1 MNQLKGAVMEASK
14 HRVFYYH
21 ADASPFGGHI
31 THPVET
37 IVPSHG
43 SSSLAQAGGHAS
55 SSMGPFR
62 LDDIASCEGAHSK
75 IFGTMHKATGSWTTM
90 VTSVIE
96 GLNVLEVVKADRV
109 VSKVAVEHPRD
120 GYHPKVTFVGS
131 HFDNLRIAGVSINP
145 TLHDNMFASPK
156 NKFPNV
162 PCTEDKAFIDRA
174 ISQSQKM
181 IKAEGSPEWIRTRYG
196 WIGSEK
202 ERRKKGYVVCS
213 LVDQVGRARP
223 GSSFGH
229 IVHVPGFGNVFLGEV
244 TVSHGQ
250 FRLTMI
256 RIEMGCPAEGNLSI
270 ASAHS
275 NGVTMP

>member
-1 MNQLKGAVMEASK
+1 
-14 HRVFYYH
+14 
-21 ADASPFGGHI
+21 
-31 THPVET
+31 
-37 IVPSHG
+37 
-43 SSSLAQAGGHAS
+43 
-55 SSMGPFR
+55 
-62 LDDIASCEGAHSK
+62 
-75 IFGTMHKATGSWTTM
+75 
-90 VTSVIE
+90 
-96 GLNVLEVVKADRV
+96 
-109 VSKVAVEHPRD
+109 
-120 GYHPKVTFVGS
+120 
-131 HFDNLRIAGVSINP
+131 
-145 TLHDNMFASPK
+145 
-156 NKFPNV
+156 
-162 PCTEDKAFIDRA
+162 
-174 ISQSQKM
+174 M